1 MNQPTPNSNSNAS
14 RRRNAAM
21 TVLAM
26 TMFVSGTAGAAERG
40 SSRPSA
46 SRAGAGSIRFAET
59 RGSGDSHRHPILV
72 ADRADRNNA
81 EGPYAETAR
90 RRSHKLSIDVMDRNN
105 ADGPYAETARR
116 GGHTLSI
123 DVMDRNNAEGPYVET
138 ARRGAWTVDDLDT
151 ATADRAFDA
160 LLQATLRAV
169 ADPFGI
175 WADESDLDD
184 DREDAKDSAGD
195 GRPACDPMDRDAD
208 GDVDFDDFKSL
219 SEAFG
224 TDDGDL
230 DGDGIVSG
238 SDLGLMLARMSLLSA
253 TA

>member
-1 MNQPTPNSNSNAS
+1 MNQSANNPTHNSSTG
-14 RRRNAAM
+14 RRRHAAM

-26 TMFVSGTAGAAERG
+26 TMFVAGTAGAAERE

-59 RGSGDSHRHPILV
+59 RGSGDSHRHPIFV
-72 ADRADRNNA
+72 ADRA
-81 EGPYAETAR
+81 
-90 RRSHKLSIDVMDRNN
+90 DRNN

-116 GGHTLSI
+116 G
-123 DVMDRNNAEGPYVET
+123 
-138 ARRGAWTVDDLDT
+138 AWTVDDLET
-151 ATADRAFDA
+151 ATADRACDA
-160 LLQATLRAV
+160 LLQATFRAF

-175 WADESDLDD
+175 WTDESDIDD

-208 GDVDFDDFKSL
+208 GDVDFDDLKSL

-238 SDLGLMLARMSLLSA
+238 SDLGLMLARMSLPHA
-253 TA
+253 AE

>member
-1 MNQPTPNSNSNAS
+1 MNQSANNPTHNSSTG
-14 RRRNAAM
+14 RRRHAAM

-26 TMFVSGTAGAAERG
+26 TMFVAGTAGAAERE

-59 RGSGDSHRHPILV
+59 RGSGDSHRHPIFV
-72 ADRADRNNA
+72 ADRADRNNVDI
-81 EGPYAETAR
+81 PNAETTR

-105 ADGPYAETARR
+105 VDIP
-116 GGHTLSI
+116 
-123 DVMDRNNAEGPYVET
+123 NAET
-138 ARRGAWTVDDLDT
+138 ARRGAWTVDDLET
-151 ATADRAFDA
+151 ATADRACDA
-160 LLQATLRAV
+160 LLQATFRAF

-175 WADESDLDD
+175 WTDESDIDD

-208 GDVDFDDFKSL
+208 GDVDFDDLKSL
-219 SEAFG
+219 FEAFG

>member
-1 MNQPTPNSNSNAS
+1 MNQSANNPTHNSSTG
-14 RRRNAAM
+14 RRRHAAM

-26 TMFVSGTAGAAERG
+26 TMFVAGTAGAAERE

-59 RGSGDSHRHPILV
+59 RGSGDSHRHPIFV
-72 ADRADRNNA
+72 ADRADRNNVDI
-81 EGPYAETAR
+81 P
-90 RRSHKLSIDVMDRNN
+90 N
-105 ADGPYAETARR
+105 A
-116 GGHTLSI
+116 
-123 DVMDRNNAEGPYVET
+123 ET

-151 ATADRAFDA
+151 AMADRACDA
-160 LLQATLRAV
+160 ILQATFRAF
-169 ADPFGI
+169 ADPFGLVT
-175 WADESDLDD
+175 DESDIDD

-208 GDVDFDDFKSL
+208 GDVDFDDLKSL
-219 SEAFG
+219 FEAFG

-238 SDLGLMLARMSLLSA
+238 SDLGLMLARMSLPHA
-253 TA
+253 AE

>member
-1 MNQPTPNSNSNAS
+1 MNQPTPNSNAS

-26 TMFVSGTAGAAERG
+26 TMFVAGTAGAAERG

-46 SRAGAGSIRFAET
+46 SSAGAGSIRFAEN
-59 RGSGDSHRHPILV
+59 RGSSHSRRHAILV
-72 ADRADRNNA
+72 ADRA
-81 EGPYAETAR
+81 
-90 RRSHKLSIDVMDRNN
+90 DRNN

-116 GGHTLSI
+116 
-123 DVMDRNNAEGPYVET
+123 A
-138 ARRGAWTVDDLDT
+138 AWTVDDLDT
-151 ATADRAFDA
+151 ATADRAYDA
-160 LLQATLRAV
+160 LLQATFRAV

-175 WADESDLDD
+175 WTDESDLDD

-195 GRPACDPMDRDAD
+195 SRPACDPMDRD

-219 SEAFG
+219 AEAFG

-238 SDLGLMLARMSLLSA
+238 SDLGLMLVRISQPYAA
-253 TA
+253 E

>member
-1 MNQPTPNSNSNAS
+1 MNQSANNPTHNSSTG
-14 RRRNAAM
+14 RRRHAAM

-26 TMFVSGTAGAAERG
+26 TMFVAGTAGAAERE

-59 RGSGDSHRHPILV
+59 RGSGDSHRHPIFV
-72 ADRADRNNA
+72 ADRADRNNVDI
-81 EGPYAETAR
+81 P
-90 RRSHKLSIDVMDRNN
+90 N
-105 ADGPYAETARR
+105 A
-116 GGHTLSI
+116 
-123 DVMDRNNAEGPYVET
+123 ET

-151 ATADRAFDA
+151 AMADRACDA
-160 LLQATLRAV
+160 LLQATFRAF

-175 WADESDLDD
+175 WTDESDIDD

-208 GDVDFDDFKSL
+208 GDVDFDDLKSL
-219 SEAFG
+219 FEAFG

-238 SDLGLMLARMSLLSA
+238 SDLGLMLARMSLPHA
-253 TA
+253 AE